1 MGFLQ
6 SIKSVLNILATNHH
20 FKKESLDFYMN
31 QFLHSLSLVE
41 MTIGV
46 VDDDQFIVYNLHHIE
61 GLFIQKVKVA
71 ELSDWELPLKNNYYI
86 EEQNNELNEFA
97 RIYGYFDEENWI
109 GFIRFVRAEKA
120 LEQEESYQLIKG
132 FFEIFFLEKT
142 KKELVEKMEKVEM
155 KEPMTGLGNRL
166 AFVQHL
172 SEKIQK
178 PTPFSFLRIKV
189 DGLRKINDIVG
200 FTVGDEI
207 LKRFANRLEAI
218 QGVQAFRISGTEFTV
233 IIENASDEQYVIR
246 RVIEAAEEP
255 IKYVRHRLKIDIF
268 LGVVRYPE
276 NGRTLEELEFSSVVS
291 LEHSKLNGK
300 NKVGYFVEELKRIR
314 EEQDYLEE
322 ALEKAI
328 DHDEIDVYY
337 QAQFSLKE
345 NKIVGLEALARW
357 EYNGKMIPP
366 YKFIPIAEATGMI
379 LELGYSVFRKVC
391 HFQKKLEEKGHHHIT
406 IAVNISV
413 AQLIDEDFL
422 SRIQRMVEQNDIDTS
437 RIELEITESISLEEQ
452 QGIAR
457 KIEELK
463 KMGFKIV
470 MDDFGTGYASMTYL
484 KGDIYHKIK
493 VDRYFIKDIGISEN
507 DDTKEKALL
516 QSIVQL
522 VQSLGMLVLVE
533 GVETKEQ
540 LDFLENMGCDYMQGF
555 LYSKPIKAEKMLHF
569 IQERE
574 KESS

>member
-1 MGFLQ
+1 MD
-6 SIKSVLNILATNHH
+6 IIVANHQ
-20 FKKESLDFYMN
+20 FKKDSLDSYMN
-31 QFLHSLSLVE
+31 QFLHTLSIIE
-41 MTIGV
+41 ITIGIV
-46 VDDDQFIVYNLHHIE
+46 EEDQFIVYNLHHEE
-61 GLFIQKVKVA
+61 GLLLQKVKVT
-71 ELSDWELPLKNNYYI
+71 ELSDWEAQLKNNYYI
-86 EEQNNELNEFA
+86 EEQNIEMNEFA
-97 RIYGYFDEENWI
+97 RIYSYFDEEKWI
-109 GFIRFVRAEKA
+109 GFIRFVRKEKA
-120 LEQEESYQLIKG
+120 WKLEEAYQLIKD

-142 KKELVEKMEKVEM
+142 KTELVGKMKQLEL
-155 KEPMTGLGNRL
+155 KEPMTRLGNRL
-166 AFVQHL
+166 AYVNYL
-172 SEKIQK
+172 SEKIK
-178 PTPFSFLRIKV
+178 SPSPFSFLRIKV

-200 FTVGDEI
+200 FTVGDEM
-207 LKRFANRLEAI
+207 LKRFAYRLAAI

-233 IIENASDEQYVIR
+233 MIENTLEEQHVIR

-255 IKYVRHRLKIDIF
+255 IKYVRHRLKVDIF

-276 NGRTLEELEFSSVVS
+276 NGRTLEELEFSGMVS

-300 NKVGYFVEELKRIR
+300 NKVGHFVEELKRLR
-314 EEQDYLEE
+314 EEQDYLED

-328 DHDEIDVYY
+328 DYDEIDVHY

-357 EYNGKMIPP
+357 EYNGKMVPP
-366 YKFIPIAEATGMI
+366 YKFIPIAEETGMI

-391 HFQKKLEEKGHHHIT
+391 HFQKELEEAGYNDIT

-422 SRIQRMVEQNDIDTS
+422 VKIEHMAEQNNIDTK

-452 QGIAR
+452 QGIAQ
-457 KIEELK
+457 KIETLK
-463 KMGFKIV
+463 GMGFKIV
-470 MDDFGTGYASMTYL
+470 MDDFGTGYASMTHL
-484 KGDIYHKIK
+484 KSDIYHKIK
-493 VDRYFIKDIGISEN
+493 VDRYFIKDIGVNEN

-533 GVETKEQ
+533 GVETEEQ
-540 LDFLENMGCDYMQGF
+540 LDLLKKMGCDYMQGF

-569 IQERE
+569 IQEKE

>member
-276 NGRTLEELEFSSVVS
+276 NGRTLEELEFSSIVS

-391 HFQKKLEEKGHHHIT
+391 NFQKKLEEKGHHHIT

-574 KESS
+574 KESP

>member
-1 MGFLQ
+1 MDFLQ

-142 KKELVEKMEKVEM
+142 KKELIEKMEKVEM

-379 LELGYSVFRKVC
+379 LELGYSVFGKVC

-569 IQERE
+569 IQEKE
-574 KESS
+574 KESP